1 MFEGSLVRPNL
12 LHLAMISDLSRT
24 RNERE
29 AAAAAF
35 LVFGFALTRHDAPV
49 RATLSDVAFSF
60 PKTKK
65 HLRKP

>member
-1 MFEGSLVRPNL
+1 
-12 LHLAMISDLSRT
+12 MISDPSRT

-35 LVFGFALTRHDAPV
+35 GFWFRSTRRDAPV

>member
-1 MFEGSLVRPNL
+1 
-12 LHLAMISDLSRT
+12 MISDPSRT

-29 AAAAAF
+29 AAA
-35 LVFGFALTRHDAPV
+35 VFGFWFRSTRRDAPV

-65 HLRKP
+65 HRRKP

>member
-1 MFEGSLVRPNL
+1 
-12 LHLAMISDLSRT
+12 MISDLSRT

>member
-1 MFEGSLVRPNL
+1 
-12 LHLAMISDLSRT
+12 MISDLSRT

-29 AAAAAF
+29 AAAAF
-35 LVFGFALTRHDAPV
+35 LVFGFALTRRDAPV